1 MKYNAIRL
9 KSDDVLAVVENL
21 KSEFRIPIN
30 FQDVSGSDFSE
41 AKNLIAFPS
50 NTDDPLQHSPYC
62 IGEIVYV
69 KETWA
74 KRNDTYLYR
83 AGLIDDESNQNQE
96 SVCQIRWKPAT
107 QMPRSAARIFLE
119 ITDIRLQRLQD
130 ITLDEISREGIWIP
144 GSLFPKDTC
153 AARWDSALSDK
164 KRSLYGWNMNPWVWV
179 FRFRR
184 CEQPEDWNAEVG

>member
-21 KSEFRIPIN
+21 KSEFRIPLK

-83 AGLIDDESNQNQE
+83 AGL
-96 SVCQIRWKPAT
+96 
-107 QMPRSAARIFLE
+107 
-119 ITDIRLQRLQD
+119 
-130 ITLDEISREGIWIP
+130 
-144 GSLFPKDTC
+144 SLIHI
-153 AARWDSALSDK
+153 
-164 KRSLYGWNMNPWVWV
+164 
-179 FRFRR
+179 
-184 CEQPEDWNAEVG
+184 

>member
-1 MKYNAIRL
+1 MKYKSVRL
-9 KSDDVLAVVENL
+9 KSDDVVTVIENL
-21 KSEFRIPIN
+21 KSEFRIPLR
-30 FQDVSGSDFSE
+30 FQDVIGADFSE
-41 AKNLIAFPS
+41 VKGLIAFPN

-74 KRNDTYLYR
+74 QGRDTYLYR
-83 AGLIDDESNQNQE
+83 AGSADNESDQNQK

-107 QMPRSAARIFLE
+107 QMPSNAAQIFLE
-119 ITDIRLQRLQD
+119 ITDIKLQRLQD
-130 ITLDEISREGIWIP
+130 ITLDEISREGIWLP

-164 KRSLYGWNMNPWVWV
+164 KRSQYGWNMNPWVWV
-179 FRFRR
+179 FSFRR
-184 CEQPEDWNAEVG
+184 CKQPEDWDAEVS